1 MWDPNSADKHFNLS
15 IQFNKQVSA
24 DGYARV
30 RDQVILTQGVKIVSE
45 DTAARTMNIE
55 YNDDVAGKLRA
66 IAGVESASKV
76 RISGFGNSG
85 GCFGPR
91 GRGGRGW

>member
-1 MWDPNSADKHFNLS
+1 MWDPNSADHNFKLT

-30 RDQVILTQGVKIVSE
+30 RDQVLLTAGVKMIGE
-45 DTAARTMNIE
+45 DAGARTM
-55 YNDDVAGKLRA
+55 DVNYTRELDGKIKA
-66 IAGVESASKV
+66 IAGVEDTSKV

-91 GRGGRGW
+91 GRR